1 MIRKFTDAL
10 IYSTDN
16 RRFEPGELT
25 VANGRF
31 SADAPDE
38 TVSLGGARVIPGMID
53 IHTHGHGGYEST
65 EVDADGMTA
74 MARSYASVG
83 TTSFMA
89 TMMSVPLEQLE
100 ACIDAAAAAKAARQK
115 GCANILGVYLEGRYI
130 SLAKKGAHDPRYIA
144 APNPDELERLI
155 ERARPAGR
163 FYTICAPDVP
173 GTEELVKRAVK
184 LGAKVSIGHSNATC
198 AQCEECL
205 GWGASCFTHLYNAMS
220 GLNHRAPGCV
230 GAALSGDS
238 YVELICDGVHVAP
251 EAVKLAYRAK
261 AKDKLVLITDSAPA
275 AGLPEGKYRMGGA
288 DVVVRDGAV
297 FLEDG
302 TLTGGSISLFEAMKN
317 LTRFAGIPLEDAIPA
332 ATANPARLL
341 GVYSEVGSLE
351 VGKRADFIVLGAD
364 DSLRDVYVG
373 GEKV

>member
-74 MARSYASVG
+74 MAKSYASVG

-89 TMMSVPLEQLE
+89 TMMSVPLERLE
-100 ACIDAAAAAKAARQK
+100 SCIDAAAAAKTACGK

-163 FYTICAPDVP
+163 FYTICAPDIP

-184 LGAKVSIGHSNATC
+184 LGAIVSIGHSNATC

-261 AKDKLVLITDSAPA
+261 AEDKLVLITDSAPA

-288 DVVVRDGAV
+288 DVLVRDGAV

-317 LTRFAGIPLEDAIPA
+317 LTRFAGIPLEDAIPT

-341 GVYSEVGSLE
+341 GVYDEVGSLE

-373 GEKV
+373 GEKI

>member
-163 FYTICAPDVP
+163 FYTICAPDIP

-184 LGAKVSIGHSNATC
+184 LGAIVSIGHSNATC

-373 GEKV
+373 GKKV

>member
-1 MIRKFTDAL
+1 MIRNFTDAL

-25 VANGRF
+25 VSDGRF

-65 EVDADGMTA
+65 EVDTDGMTA
-74 MARSYASVG
+74 MAKSYASVG

-89 TMMSVPLEQLE
+89 TMMSVPLERLE
-100 ACIDAAAAAKAARQK
+100 SCIDAAAAAKTECAED
-115 GCANILGVYLEGRYI
+115 CANILGVYLEGRYI

-184 LGAKVSIGHSNATC
+184 LGAIVSIGHSNATC
-198 AQCEECL
+198 AQCEGCL

-220 GLNHRAPGCV
+220 GLNHRSPGCV

-288 DVVVRDGAV
+288 DVLVRDGAV

-373 GEKV
+373 GKKV

>member
-25 VANGRF
+25 VSDGRF
-31 SADAPDE
+31 SAAAPDE

-74 MARSYASVG
+74 MAKSYASVG

-89 TMMSVPLEQLE
+89 TMMSVPLGQLE
-100 ACIDAAAAAKAARQK
+100 ACIDAAAAAKTECAE

-184 LGAKVSIGHSNATC
+184 LGATVSIGHSNATC

-364 DSLRDVYVG
+364 DSLCDVYVG
-373 GEKV
+373 GKKV

>member
-1 MIRKFTDAL
+1 MIRRFTDAL

-25 VANGRF
+25 VADGRF
-31 SADAPDE
+31 SADSPDG

-89 TMMSVPLEQLE
+89 TMMSVPLERLE
-100 ACIDAAAAAKAARQK
+100 SCIDAAAAAKANSDE

-198 AQCEECL
+198 AECEECL

-373 GEKV
+373 GKKV

>member
-1 MIRKFTDAL
+1 MIRRFTDAL

-25 VANGRF
+25 VADGRF
-31 SADAPDE
+31 SADSPDG

-89 TMMSVPLEQLE
+89 TMMSVPLERLE
-100 ACIDAAAAAKAARQK
+100 SCIDAAAAAKANSDE

-198 AQCEECL
+198 AECEECL

-261 AKDKLVLITDSAPA
+261 AKDKLVLVTDSAPA
-275 AGLPEGKYRMGGA
+275 AGLPEGKYKMGGA
-288 DVVVRDGAV
+288 DVSVRDGAV

-317 LTRFAGIPLEDAIPA
+317 LARFAGISLEDAIPA

-364 DSLRDVYVG
+364 DTLRDVYVG
-373 GEKV
+373 GEKI

>member
-1 MIRKFTDAL
+1 
-10 IYSTDN
+10 
-16 RRFEPGELT
+16 
-25 VANGRF
+25 
-31 SADAPDE
+31 
-38 TVSLGGARVIPGMID
+38 
-53 IHTHGHGGYEST
+53 
-65 EVDADGMTA
+65 
-74 MARSYASVG
+74 
-83 TTSFMA
+83 
-89 TMMSVPLEQLE
+89 MSVPLERLE
-100 ACIDAAAAAKAARQK
+100 SCIDAAAAAKTGCAE

-275 AGLPEGKYRMGGA
+275 AGLPEGSYKMGGA

-364 DSLRDVYVG
+364 DTLRDVYVG
-373 GEKV
+373 GEKI

>member
-38 TVSLGGARVIPGMID
+38 TVSLGGARVIPGIID

-373 GEKV
+373 GKKV

>member
-100 ACIDAAAAAKAARQK
+100 SCIDAAAAAKAARQK

-275 AGLPEGKYRMGGA
+275 AGLPEGSYKMGGA

-341 GVYSEVGSLE
+341 GVYDEVGSLE

-364 DSLRDVYVG
+364 DTLRDVYVG
-373 GEKV
+373 GEKI

>member
-25 VANGRF
+25 VSNGRF
-31 SADAPDE
+31 SADAPDK

-100 ACIDAAAAAKAARQK
+100 ACIDAAAAAKTECAE

-155 ERARPAGR
+155 ERGRPAGR

-184 LGAKVSIGHSNATC
+184 LGATVSIGHSNATC

-373 GEKV
+373 GKKV

>member
-1 MIRKFTDAL
+1 
-10 IYSTDN
+10 
-16 RRFEPGELT
+16 
-25 VANGRF
+25 
-31 SADAPDE
+31 
-38 TVSLGGARVIPGMID
+38 
-53 IHTHGHGGYEST
+53 
-65 EVDADGMTA
+65 
-74 MARSYASVG
+74 
-83 TTSFMA
+83 
-89 TMMSVPLEQLE
+89 
-100 ACIDAAAAAKAARQK
+100 
-115 GCANILGVYLEGRYI
+115 
-130 SLAKKGAHDPRYIA
+130 
-144 APNPDELERLI
+144 
-155 ERARPAGR
+155 
-163 FYTICAPDVP
+163 
-173 GTEELVKRAVK
+173 
-184 LGAKVSIGHSNATC
+184 
-198 AQCEECL
+198 
-205 GWGASCFTHLYNAMS
+205 MS